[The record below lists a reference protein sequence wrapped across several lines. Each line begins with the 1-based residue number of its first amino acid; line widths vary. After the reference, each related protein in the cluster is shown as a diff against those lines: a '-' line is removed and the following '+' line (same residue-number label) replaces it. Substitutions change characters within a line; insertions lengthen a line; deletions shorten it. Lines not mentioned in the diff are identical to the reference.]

1 MSTANL
7 RWSFSITNVRRST
20 IGLIAISG
28 IARSPEGETHKFV
41 ATNGMDPRYPERFK
55 VNWNGVNR
63 RMPVPTGHGIPSEV
77 MEATDGVD
85 GALLMGR
92 GPRVAIARM
101 ARLMVQ
107 NGEV

>member
-41 ATNGMDPRYPERFK
+41 ATNGMDPRYPERF
-55 VNWNGVNR
+55 
-63 RMPVPTGHGIPSEV
+63 
-77 MEATDGVD
+77 
-85 GALLMGR
+85 
-92 GPRVAIARM
+92 
-101 ARLMVQ
+101 
-107 NGEV
+107 